1 MLLSTLL
8 FPAIID
14 GPYLHSF
21 CLWDYHSPLVS
32 PTPPDRR
39 DGEITLSLGGPE
51 SYHLWGIRQ
60 EGALWIGGYCY
71 FCCGVTHAQNV
82 SAEAGEVKSMCDC
95 SFVLLE
101 SAMCYWERGHPERG
115 RNRIASH
122 QTPPLIFMVHM
133 FWFLIAYQLVRGE
146 RVLDEKTVP
155 SALSTCLEAALL
167 GAPSNQCR
175 SCDKSRSRQQTESVT
190 LTGRWCV
197 RLASIRR
204 RVASRACVYWSPR
217 EHGRPLDHL
226 TQVWPLCLAPTG
238 EQRVLLA
245 PLLAQSLSSPTEQ
258 ERANGDSLTWH
269 HIQTQHWEREGNF
282 PIELIV
288 DWCLLIML

>member
-60 EGALWIGGYCY
+60 EGALWIGAYCY
-71 FCCGVTHAQNV
+71 FFCGVTHAQGV
-82 SAEAGEVKSMCDC
+82 STEAGEVKSMCDC

-101 SAMCYWERGHPERG
+101 SAMCYWERGHLERG

-133 FWFLIAYQLVRGE
+133 FWFLIAYQLVRGA
-146 RVLDEKTVP
+146 RFYTRKR
-155 SALSTCLEAALL
+155 
-167 GAPSNQCR
+167 CR
-175 SCDKSRSRQQTESVT
+175 
-190 LTGRWCV
+190 
-197 RLASIRR
+197 AH
-204 RVASRACVYWSPR
+204 Y
-217 EHGRPLDHL
+217 
-226 TQVWPLCLAPTG
+226 
-238 EQRVLLA
+238 
-245 PLLAQSLSSPTEQ
+245 
-258 ERANGDSLTWH
+258 
-269 HIQTQHWEREGNF
+269 
-282 PIELIV
+282 
-288 DWCLLIML
+288 